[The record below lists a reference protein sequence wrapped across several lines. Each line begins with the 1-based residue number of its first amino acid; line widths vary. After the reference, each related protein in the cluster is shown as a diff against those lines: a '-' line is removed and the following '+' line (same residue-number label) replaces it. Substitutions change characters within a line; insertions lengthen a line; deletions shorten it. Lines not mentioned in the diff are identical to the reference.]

1 VKLTAEPSWS
11 ILYEIR
17 DGIFN
22 LEALMAYSIPRLS
35 SLRLNYVSETS
46 VELH

>member
-22 LEALMAYSIPRLS
+22 LEAFI
-35 SLRLNYVSETS
+35 TQ
-46 VELH
+46 VELC

>member
-1 VKLTAEPSWS
+1 VKQQTSWS

-22 LEALMAYSIPRLS
+22 LEAFI
-35 SLRLNYVSETS
+35 TQ
-46 VELH
+46 VELC